1 VVGKVAGYNFKN
13 LIFKGYN
20 LTLKKKKKATVGTS
34 HVWGHLKITKRL
46 AKQKQHKDDLVQT
59 EDSCLLHLYLR
70 HELFSLPQ
78 CPTLSSLKQK
88 IQFELQTQT
97 YINYK

>member
-1 VVGKVAGYNFKN
+1 
-13 LIFKGYN
+13 
-20 LTLKKKKKATVGTS
+20 
-34 HVWGHLKITKRL
+34 
-46 AKQKQHKDDLVQT
+46 
-59 EDSCLLHLYLR
+59 LR